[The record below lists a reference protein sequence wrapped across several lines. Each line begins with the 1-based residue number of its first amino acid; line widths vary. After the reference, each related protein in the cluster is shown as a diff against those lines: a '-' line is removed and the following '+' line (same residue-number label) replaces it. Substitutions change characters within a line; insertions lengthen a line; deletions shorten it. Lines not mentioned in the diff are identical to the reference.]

1 MIRYYNGNIDARH
14 TITTNVDGSSVY
26 ALQVNIDGSYDWI
39 QFDDLEYDKSVR
51 IADCT
56 IDATAQDIEAY
67 EAYRRKELIGRSGHI
82 AHIGNIV
89 KVVKGRKYPIG
100 LEATV
105 LDTYEYIVPNTY
117 GHKKTWYLITDKG
130 RIDGL
135 NCLIIG

>member
-1 MIRYYNGNIDARH
+1 MIRYYNGSIDARH
-14 TITTNVDGSSVY
+14 TITTRVDGSEVY
-26 ALQVNIDGSYDWI
+26 AVQVNNDGSYECI
-39 QFDDLEYDKSVR
+39 VFDDLEYDRSVR

-56 IDATAQDIEAY
+56 IDATPQDIAAY

-82 AHIGNIV
+82 AKVGNII
-89 KVVKGRKYPIG
+89 KVTKGRKYPIG

-105 LDTYEYIVPNTY
+105 LDTCEYIVPNTY
-117 GHKKTWYLITDKG
+117 GHKKIWYLITDKG